1 MLILKSYLYLVV
13 LYLNLINIDNGVNV
27 LNKFYS
33 YIGTV
38 LALLM
43 IFSSENSFAASL
55 PAGSDPGVQLKKN
68 QENELKQKMEDNIE
82 KERKDLKDNI
92 KDNQDKGENAD
103 INKAIK
109 FRLNKIEID
118 KSEVL
123 TEKELSTIISNYEG
137 KEILINDLYK
147 IVSEINSLYEKKGFI
162 VCKAILP
169 EQTIKKGIVKIIL
182 IEGRNGQVFIQGNQ
196 STREDY
202 IKNRLG
208 IKHGEVSPISKLDK
222 ALVWF
227 NGSNDV
233 QLKVEL
239 KAGSERGTT
248 DYYITAYEPVRQQT
262 TTFFDNAGSESTGE
276 WREGIVYNNASVTGN
291 RDALSITT
299 MRSKGS
305 KSGAINYSMPIN
317 NIGTKFGASYSANSI
332 EIIDGALANMD
343 VRGHSEAWGFYLN
356 QPTIVKQNL
365 RQEVSFEMQKQNS
378 KTDIL
383 GMHWVNDNIKDYTV
397 ALTQTSY
404 QSKSALYQRHGYTI
418 GNYGSEISHEQKD
431 YGRYSFNGIYQY
443 AFDKIHM
450 LNFKLNGQIG
460 ANHYLPSAEQFYIGG
475 MYSVRGYKENF
486 LGADSG
492 FSANLEYNIANGD
505 KGQTILFMDG
515 GGVFGDNAFKD
526 HTAISLGVGYRANI
540 SKDVNSIVTIGFPL
554 KRDYAGQEV
563 DKVRINC
570 FISGSFK

>member
-1 MLILKSYLYLVV
+1 M
-13 LYLNLINIDNGVNV
+13 
-27 LNKFYS
+27 NKIYS
-33 YIGTV
+33 CIGMAI
-38 LALLM
+38 ALLI
-43 IFSSENSFAASL
+43 IFGSENSFAATL
-55 PAGSDPGVQLKKN
+55 PTGSDPGVQLKKN
-68 QENELKQKMEDNIE
+68 QENELKQKMEENIE

-103 INKAIK
+103 INKSIK

-123 TEKELSTIISNYEG
+123 TEKEISEIINKYEG
-137 KEILINDLYK
+137 KEILIKDLYK
-147 IVSEINSLYEKKGFI
+147 IVSEINSLYEEKGFI

-182 IEGRNGQVFIQGNQ
+182 IEGRNGQIFIQGNQ
-196 STREDY
+196 STKENY

-208 IKHGEVSPISKLDK
+208 IKYGEISPISKLDK

-239 KAGSERGTT
+239 KAGSEKGTT
-248 DYYITAYEPVRQQT
+248 DYYITAYEPIRQQT
-262 TTFFDNAGSESTGE
+262 TFFVDNAGSESTGE
-276 WREGIVYNNASVTGN
+276 WREGIVYNNASLTGN

-305 KSGAINYSMPIN
+305 KSGAINYSVPISKHGLKL
-317 NIGTKFGASYSANSI
+317 GTSYSANSI
-332 EIIDGALANMD
+332 EIIDGSLSNMD
-343 VRGHSEAWGFYLN
+343 VRGHSDAWGVYLN
-356 QPTIVKQNL
+356 QPTIVKQNIK
-365 RQEVSFEMQKQNS
+365 QEVSLEMQKQHS
-378 KTDIL
+378 QTDIM
-383 GMHWVNDNIKDYTV
+383 GMHWVNDNVKDYTM
-397 ALTQTSY
+397 AMTQTSY
-404 QSKSALYQRHGYTI
+404 SKNSALYQRHGYTV
-418 GNYGSEISHEQKD
+418 GKYDSEISHETKD
-431 YGRYSFNGIYQY
+431 YGRYTFNGMYQY

-460 ANHYLPSAEQFYIGG
+460 ANNYLPSAEQFYIGG

-492 FSANLEYNIANGD
+492 FSANIEYNIANGN

-540 SKDVNSIVTIGFPL
+540 SKDINSVVTIGFPL
-554 KRDYAGQEV
+554 KRDYAGQEI
-563 DKVRINC
+563 DRVRLNC
-570 FISGSFK
+570 FVSGSFK